1 MAEVEDEESML
12 VSVVVLHCSQFLFVL
27 RHVHLNVYNKAT
39 HHRVACLACLE
50 CQAAVVLSKF

>member
-1 MAEVEDEESML
+1 MAEMEDEESML
-12 VSVVVLHCSQFLFVL
+12 VSVVALHCSQFLFVQ

-50 CQAAVVLSKF
+50 CQAAV